1 MAAETY
7 QTVRKAALILDV
19 IGACHS
25 DGMRAAEIEREVH
38 LGTSTT
44 VRLLSS
50 LENLG
55 LVRKVEDQQY
65 VIGDKVFL
73 LSSQG
78 LNHNPIFRESRM
90 LCQQLAQET
99 GFNANVAQW
108 DGEEAFYLCHFEGKL
123 SPKSRAMVGMSL
135 PMHASG
141 IGKCLMMDMSEQQR
155 RDLLGD
161 ELHPY
166 TSHTVTDHQQLTERI
181 SEAHRRG
188 YAIENQELAYGR
200 MCVAAPIR
208 DSSSQICAALS
219 LSGRLSI
226 MTREGIDE
234 LAEQTVEIADRIS
247 VNLGMLGGAV

>member
-19 IGACHS
+19 LGASHA

-38 LGTSTT
+38 LGTSTV
-44 VRLLSS
+44 VRLLAS

-55 LVRKVEDQQY
+55 FVHKNDDQQY
-65 VIGDKVFL
+65 VIGDKIFL

-78 LNHNPIFRESRM
+78 LNHNAIFRESRM
-90 LCQQLAQET
+90 LCEQLAQDT

-108 DGEEAFYLCHFEGKL
+108 DGARASYLCHFEGKL

-141 IGKCLMMDMSEQQR
+141 IGKCLMMDMTEQER
-155 RDLLGD
+155 RELLGD
-161 ELHPY
+161 ELRPFTSY
-166 TSHTVTDHQQLTERI
+166 TITDHKELTRRI
-181 SEAHRRG
+181 GEAHQRG
-188 YAIENQELAYGR
+188 YAIENQEFAYGR
-200 MCVAAPIR
+200 MCLAAPIR
-208 DSSSQICAALS
+208 DSSLKICASLS
-219 LSGRLSI
+219 LSGRLSL
-226 MTREGIDE
+226 MTCEGIDD

-247 VNLGMLGGAV
+247 VNLGMLGGAM